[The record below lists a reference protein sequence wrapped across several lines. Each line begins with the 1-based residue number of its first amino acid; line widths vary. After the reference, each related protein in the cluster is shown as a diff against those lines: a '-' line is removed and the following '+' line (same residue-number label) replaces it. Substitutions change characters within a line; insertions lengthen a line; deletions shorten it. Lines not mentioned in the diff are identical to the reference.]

1 MLNGLLSINI
11 PATFVYEPIKNMKMK
26 LITRFLM
33 ALAITFGFVACND
46 DDDSSAP
53 LQTARLSVQMVDGPG
68 DYDAVNID
76 VQDVRV
82 TYSDTEEEISIG
94 DINTG
99 VYDLLQ
105 LTGGVSVL
113 LADNEIPAGDLS
125 QIRLVLGEDNTIVV
139 DGETYPLSTPS
150 AQQSGLKIQ
159 VHQTLEPDVFY
170 EYILDFDVEESIVV
184 QGNGGYSLKPVINAS
199 LVADAGQIAGIVI
212 PNTFQTLVTAVDADQ
227 LVEVSTYTSAE
238 GDYIL
243 YGLPEG
249 TYTVT
254 FEADPALG
262 FPPIIVPDV
271 EVVAGLTTVLD
282 DVIFE

>member
-1 MLNGLLSINI
+1 
-11 PATFVYEPIKNMKMK
+11 MK
-26 LITRFLM
+26 LFVKAFLSLM
-33 ALAITFGFVACND
+33 LLTIFVACSD
-46 DDDSSAP
+46 DDNSSTGP
-53 LQTARLSVQMVDGPG
+53 METAQISIQMVDGPG
-68 DYDAVNID
+68 DYDAVYVD

-82 TYSDTEEEISIG
+82 TYSDSEGDISIG

-99 VYDLLQ
+99 VYDLLE

-113 LADNEIPAGDLS
+113 LADNEIPTGDLS
-125 QIRLVLGEDNTIVV
+125 QIRLVLGEDNSIVV
-139 DGETYPLSTPS
+139 DGETYPLATPS

-159 VHQTLEPDVFY
+159 VHETLEEDVFY

-184 QGNGGYSLKPVINAS
+184 LGNGGYNLKPVIHAS
-199 LVADAGQIAGIVI
+199 LVADAGQIAGVVF
-212 PNTFQTLVTAVDADQ
+212 PNELQVLVTAVDADQ

-262 FPPIIVPDV
+262 FDPIIVPDV

>member
-1 MLNGLLSINI
+1 MS
-11 PATFVYEPIKNMKMK
+11 MK
-26 LITRFLM
+26 LFAKIFLSFLLITTS
-33 ALAITFGFVACND
+33 ISCSED
-46 DDDSSAP
+46 DETTAP
-53 LQTARLSVQMVDGPG
+53 VPTARISVQLVDAPG
-68 DYDAVNID
+68 DFEAVYVD

-82 TYSDTEEEISIG
+82 TYSDSEDEISIG
-94 DINTG
+94 DINAG
-99 VYDLLQ
+99 VYNLLE

-113 LADNEIPAGDLS
+113 LADNDIPAGDLS
-125 QIRLVLGEDNTIVV
+125 QIRLVLGEDNSIVI
-139 DGETYPLSTPS
+139 DGETYPLNTPS

-159 VHQTLEPDVFY
+159 VHETLEEDVFY

-184 QGNGGYSLKPVINAS
+184 LGNGDYNLKPVINAS
-199 LVADAGQIAGIVI
+199 LVADAGQIAGVVL
-212 PNTFQTLVTAVDADQ
+212 PTDLQVLVTAVDADQ

-254 FEADPALG
+254 FEADPDLG